1 MKDKKIKERDLYIII
16 LAMVVMLGFCFVKIN
31 SLSDEIDDLK
41 REYVSEVDMLQDQI
55 NSVYRNVDEELK
67 KQASLLTESTFS
79 LGELDIKT
87 QKVPVTIQIVPKEI
101 SEDMQIKVELDGEQA
116 DFVKNGN
123 FYEATIPV
131 GLFLIEEPYPMVSIT
146 TAGVT
151 KTEKLEEMWLG
162 ELWGKWFPSLWAED
176 TTGRS
181 SFKDGK
187 LVFDTQTLIEWDYPN
202 NDSQIVFENFAIVTE
217 INGKEVKR
225 VDVTD
230 KVKNAEGFA
239 EGIVALEFTDTYEA
253 VVGDAV
259 SVYVVAEDSFG
270 YIHKTLAHFWKK
282 SGGATAETVYGGE
295 SIYDKQGNMIYGF

>member
-1 MKDKKIKERDLYIII
+1 
-16 LAMVVMLGFCFVKIN
+16 MVVMLGFCFVKIN
-31 SLSDEIDDLK
+31 SLNDEIDDLK
-41 REYVSEVDMLQDQI
+41 RDYISEDDMLRDQI
-55 NSVYRNVDEELK
+55 NSIYRNVDEQLK
-67 KQASLLTESTFS
+67 KQASLITESTFT
-79 LGELDIKT
+79 LGELDT
-87 QKVPVTIQIVPKEI
+87 QTQTVPVTIQIVPKEI
-101 SEDMQIKVELDGEQA
+101 HETMQITVELDGKQA
-116 DFVKNGN
+116 EFEKNGS
-123 FYEATIPV
+123 FYEAIIPV
-131 GLFLIEEPYPMVSIT
+131 GLFLTEEPYPMVRIT
-146 TAGVT
+146 TAGIT

-162 ELWGKWFPSLWAED
+162 ELWGNWFPSLWAED

-187 LVFDTQTLIEWDYPN
+187 LIFDTQTLIEWDYSDN
-202 NDSQIVFENFAIVTE
+202 ASQIIFENFAIVTE

-230 KVKNAEGFA
+230 KVKNADGFA
-239 EGIVALEFTDTYEA
+239 GGIVTLEFTDTYEA
-253 VVGDAV
+253 VEGDAV

>member
-31 SLSDEIDDLK
+31 SLSDEMDDLK
-41 REYVSEVDMLQDQI
+41 RDYVSEVDMLQDQI

-202 NDSQIVFENFAIVTE
+202 NVSQIVFENFAIVTE

>member
-1 MKDKKIKERDLYIII
+1 
-16 LAMVVMLGFCFVKIN
+16 
-31 SLSDEIDDLK
+31 
-41 REYVSEVDMLQDQI
+41 
-55 NSVYRNVDEELK
+55 
-67 KQASLLTESTFS
+67 
-79 LGELDIKT
+79 
-87 QKVPVTIQIVPKEI
+87 
-101 SEDMQIKVELDGEQA
+101 
-116 DFVKNGN
+116 
-123 FYEATIPV
+123 
-131 GLFLIEEPYPMVSIT
+131 MVSIT
-146 TAGVT
+146 TTGIT
-151 KTEKLEEMWLG
+151 KTEKLEEIWLG
-162 ELWGKWFPSLWAED
+162 ELWGKWFPSLWTED

-187 LVFDTQTLIEWDYPN
+187 LVFDTQTLIEWDYSDNASP
-202 NDSQIVFENFAIVTE
+202 IIFENFTIVTE

-239 EGIVALEFTDTYEA
+239 EGIVTLEFTDTYEA

>member
-31 SLSDEIDDLK
+31 SLSDEMDDLK
-41 REYVSEVDMLQDQI
+41 RDYVSEVDMLQDQI

-176 TTGRS
+176 NTGRS

>member
-16 LAMVVMLGFCFVKIN
+16 LAMVVMLGFCYVKIN

-41 REYVSEVDMLQDQI
+41 RDYVSEDNMLRDQI
-55 NSVYRNVDEELK
+55 NSIYRNVDEQLK
-67 KQASLLTESTFS
+67 KQASLLTVSTFS
-79 LGELDIKT
+79 LGELDTKT
-87 QKVPVTIQIVPKEI
+87 QKVPVTIQIVPKVI

-131 GLFLIEEPYPMVSIT
+131 ALFLTEDPYPMVSIT
-146 TAGVT
+146 TTGIT
-151 KTEKLEEMWLG
+151 KTEKLEEIWLG

-187 LVFDTQTLIEWDYPN
+187 LVFDTQTLIEWDYS
-202 NDSQIVFENFAIVTE
+202 DKVSKIIFENFAIVTE

-225 VDVTD
+225 VDVTE
-230 KVKNAEGFA
+230 KVKNADGFA
-239 EGIVALEFTDTYEA
+239 EGVVALEFTDTYEA
-253 VVGDAV
+253 VEGDAV

>member
-1 MKDKKIKERDLYIII
+1 MKGKKLKDRDLYIII
-16 LAMVVMLGFCFVKIN
+16 LGMVVMLGFCFVKIN

-41 REYVSEVDMLQDQI
+41 RDYLSEDDMLRDQI
-55 NSVYRNVDEELK
+55 NSVYRNVDEQLK
-67 KQASLLTESTFS
+67 KQASLITESTFT
-79 LGELDIKT
+79 LGELDTKT
-87 QKVPVTIQIVPKEI
+87 QTVPVTIQIVPKEI
-101 SEDMQIKVELDGEQA
+101 REDMQITVELDGKQA

-123 FYEATIPV
+123 FYETTIPA
-131 GLFLIEEPYPMVSIT
+131 GLFLTEEPYPMVSIT

-151 KTEKLEEMWLG
+151 KTEKLEEIWLG
-162 ELWGKWFPSLWAED
+162 ELWGKWFPTLWAED

-187 LVFDTQTLIEWDYPN
+187 LVFDTQTLIEWDYSDN
-202 NDSQIVFENFAIVTE
+202 ASQIIFENFAIVTE

-230 KVKNAEGFA
+230 EVKNTAGFA
-239 EGIVALEFTDTYEA
+239 AGIVALEFTDTYE
-253 VVGDAV
+253 VIEGDAV

-270 YIHKTLAHFWKK
+270 YIHKALAHFWKK

-295 SIYDKQGNMIYGF
+295 SIYDKQGNLIYGF

>member
-16 LAMVVMLGFCFVKIN
+16 LAMVVMLGFCYVKIN

-41 REYVSEVDMLQDQI
+41 RDYVSEENMLRDQI
-55 NSVYRNVDEELK
+55 NSIYRNVDEQLK
-67 KQASLLTESTFS
+67 KQASLLTVSTFS
-79 LGELDIKT
+79 LGELDTKT
-87 QKVPVTIQIVPKEI
+87 QKVPVTIQIVPKVI

-131 GLFLIEEPYPMVSIT
+131 ALFLTEDPYPMVSIT
-146 TAGVT
+146 TTGIT
-151 KTEKLEEMWLG
+151 KTEKLEEIWLG

-187 LVFDTQTLIEWDYPN
+187 LVFDTQTLIEWDYSDN
-202 NDSQIVFENFAIVTE
+202 VSKIIFENFAIVTE

-225 VDVTD
+225 VDVTE
-230 KVKNAEGFA
+230 KVKNADGFA
-239 EGIVALEFTDTYEA
+239 EGVVALEFTDTYEA
-253 VVGDAV
+253 VEGDAV

>member
-1 MKDKKIKERDLYIII
+1 
-16 LAMVVMLGFCFVKIN
+16 MLFR
-31 SLSDEIDDLK
+31 S
-41 REYVSEVDMLQDQI
+41 
-55 NSVYRNVDEELK
+55 
-67 KQASLLTESTFS
+67 SLLTVSTFS
-79 LGELDIKT
+79 LGELDTKT
-87 QKVPVTIQIVPKEI
+87 QKVPVTIQIVPKVI

-131 GLFLIEEPYPMVSIT
+131 ALFLTEEPYPMVSIT
-146 TAGVT
+146 TTGIT
-151 KTEKLEEMWLG
+151 KTEKLEEIWLG

-187 LVFDTQTLIEWDYPN
+187 LVFDTQTLIEWDYSDN
-202 NDSQIVFENFAIVTE
+202 VSKIIFENFAIVTE

-230 KVKNAEGFA
+230 KVKNADGFA
-239 EGIVALEFTDTYEA
+239 EGVVALEFTDTYEA
-253 VVGDAV
+253 VEGDAV

>member
-253 VVGDAV
+253 VVGDTV

>member
-31 SLSDEIDDLK
+31 SLSDEMDDLK
-41 REYVSEVDMLQDQI
+41 RDYVSEVDMLQDQI

-176 TTGRS
+176 TTGGS

-187 LVFDTQTLIEWDYPN
+187 LVFDTQTLIEWDYSN
-202 NDSQIVFENFAIVTE
+202 NAPEIIFENFAIVTE

-230 KVKNAEGFA
+230 KVKNADGFA
-239 EGIVALEFTDTYEA
+239 GGIVTLEFTDTYEA

>member
-16 LAMVVMLGFCFVKIN
+16 LVMVVMLGFCFVKIN

-41 REYVSEVDMLQDQI
+41 RDYLSEDDMLRDQI
-55 NSVYRNVDEELK
+55 NSIYRNVDEQLK
-67 KQASLLTESTFS
+67 KQSSLITESTFT
-79 LGELDIKT
+79 LGELDTKT

-239 EGIVALEFTDTYEA
+239 EGVVALEFTDTYEA
-253 VVGDAV
+253 VEGDVV

-282 SGGATAETVYGGE
+282 SGGETTETVYGGE

>member
-31 SLSDEIDDLK
+31 SLSDEMDDLK
-41 REYVSEVDMLQDQI
+41 RDYVSEVDMLQDQI

>member
-151 KTEKLEEMWLG
+151 KTEKLEEM
-162 ELWGKWFPSLWAED
+162 
-176 TTGRS
+176 
-181 SFKDGK
+181 
-187 LVFDTQTLIEWDYPN
+187 
-202 NDSQIVFENFAIVTE
+202 
-217 INGKEVKR
+217 
-225 VDVTD
+225 
-230 KVKNAEGFA
+230 
-239 EGIVALEFTDTYEA
+239 
-253 VVGDAV
+253 
-259 SVYVVAEDSFG
+259 
-270 YIHKTLAHFWKK
+270 
-282 SGGATAETVYGGE
+282 
-295 SIYDKQGNMIYGF
+295 